1 MLTFRGVTVRYGD
14 NGQTALSGLDLSVEP
29 GEIVAL
35 VGPSGAGKSTILGLA
50 AGLVLPSEGSVE
62 VMGIDTEVLGLRRH
76 RSVRAEIGTIHQS
89 FALVGPLRV
98 AHNVAAGRLGR
109 WGWPTALRSL
119 IRPVAVDEI
128 AENLERVGIGDKL
141 WERTDRLS
149 GGQQQRVAIARTLF
163 QRPQLFLADEP
174 CSALDPARADAVM
187 EVLTQAVNG
196 DTSGGDRRALITSLH
211 DAPLATRHCH
221 RVVGL
226 RDGIIEFDLPA
237 SEVSDALL
245 SELYAIE
252 RVPAAGVALEDTV
265 DR

>member
-14 NGQTALSGLDLSVEP
+14 NGQTALSDLNLSVEP
-29 GEIVAL
+29 GQIVAL

-50 AGLVLPSEGSVE
+50 AGLVLPSEGTVE
-62 VMGIDTEVLGLRRH
+62 VMGVDTSVLGRRRY

-109 WGWPTALRSL
+109 WGWPTVMRSL
-119 IRPVAVDEI
+119 IRPVAIDEI
-128 AENLERVGIGDKL
+128 ADSLERVGIGDKL
-141 WERTDRLS
+141 WDRTDRLS

-163 QRPQLFLADEP
+163 QYPDLFLADEP

-187 EVLTQAVNG
+187 EVLTSAVNG
-196 DTSGGDRRALITSLH
+196 SSDRRALITSLH

-221 RVVGL
+221 RVIGL

-237 SEVSDALL
+237 SEVSDTLL
-245 SELYAIE
+245 TELYALE
-252 RVPAAGVALEDTV
+252 RDAPVGDALEEAV
-265 DR
+265 RR